1 MELLS
6 SITPYLEAFRG
17 FVIKGSDIVAVAFN
31 LDSANVYIIFLV
43 LISIWSSKKL
53 LEFFYTTLEG
63 RKTHWIISG
72 IVIFWVLRYMGG

>member
-53 LEFFYTTLEG
+53 LEFFYTTLER
-63 RKTHWIISG
+63 RKAHWAILAV
-72 IVIFWVLRYMGG
+72 VIFWVLRFLGG